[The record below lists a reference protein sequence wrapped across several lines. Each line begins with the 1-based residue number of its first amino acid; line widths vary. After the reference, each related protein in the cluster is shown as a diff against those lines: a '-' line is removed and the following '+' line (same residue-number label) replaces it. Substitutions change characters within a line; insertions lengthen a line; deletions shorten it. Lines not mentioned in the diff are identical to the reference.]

1 MITNIFLDIETV
13 PGDTF
18 YQKKVA
24 ASITPPATITK
35 PETLAKWL
43 AEKMPQAVE
52 DAVHATSLMPAY
64 NRIVCLSWAI
74 NDADPTTFSGN
85 SEEAILGCFF
95 EDLAGQLEKERN
107 AYSYRVI
114 GHNISGFD
122 LPCLWHACI
131 RNNVPY
137 SFLPNPRTIKPW
149 ETSKVVDTLAVLA
162 GRDFKGMS
170 LGNLAKLYG
179 LNDAHPDVDGSMV
192 WQMWR
197 EGMETQVADY
207 CAGDVRLVRALY
219 HRIKEFLP

>member
-1 MITNIFLDIETV
+1 MITNIFLDIETI

-24 ASITPPATITK
+24 ASILPPATITK
-35 PETLAKWL
+35 QETLAKWEE
-43 AEKMPQAVE
+43 EKRPQAVE
-52 DAVHATSLMPAY
+52 AAIHATSLMPAY

-74 NDADPTTFSGN
+74 NDEDPTTFSGN

-95 EDLAGQLEKERN
+95 EDLAGQLEKERT
-107 AYSYRVI
+107 AYSNRVV
-114 GHNISGFD
+114 GFNATGFD
-122 LPCLWHACI
+122 LPCIWHACI
-131 RNNVPY
+131 RNNVVY
-137 SFLPNPRTIKPW
+137 SFLPHPRTIKPW
-149 ETSKVVDTLAVLA
+149 ETSKVVDPLTILA

-179 LNDAHPDVDGSMV
+179 LNDAHPDIDGSMV

-197 EGMETQVADY
+197 DGMESQVADY

-219 HRIKEFLP
+219 YRIRDFLP